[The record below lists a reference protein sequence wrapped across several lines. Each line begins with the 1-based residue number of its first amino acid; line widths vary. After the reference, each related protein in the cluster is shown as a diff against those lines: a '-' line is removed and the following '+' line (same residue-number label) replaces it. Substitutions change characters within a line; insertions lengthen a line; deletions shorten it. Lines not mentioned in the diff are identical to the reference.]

1 MAYAIATELHAPL
14 NLPVLKYLKD
24 PLGHSQDEVDTF
36 YRHFLA
42 RTLDPLEERLAQL
55 DTKDFLFDRPGL
67 FEVVLLPQIYNARR
81 FDFGFADKP
90 HIARIERSCLAMTE
104 FQRAHP
110 GAQPDNPENT

>member
-1 MAYAIATELHAPL
+1 MTFITTPQKVWLAKSVI
-14 NLPVLKYLKD
+14 KYLIRWYAVVTD
-24 PLGHSQDEVDTF
+24 N
-36 YRHFLA
+36 
-42 RTLDPLEERLAQL
+42 
-55 DTKDFLFDRPGL
+55 FLFDRPGL

>member
-1 MAYAIATELHAPL
+1 M
-14 NLPVLKYLKD
+14 
-24 PLGHSQDEVDTF
+24 
-36 YRHFLA
+36 
-42 RTLDPLEERLAQL
+42 AQL

-110 GAQPDNPENT
+110 GAQRRVHRRRRDRPVEREAGTVTSGW